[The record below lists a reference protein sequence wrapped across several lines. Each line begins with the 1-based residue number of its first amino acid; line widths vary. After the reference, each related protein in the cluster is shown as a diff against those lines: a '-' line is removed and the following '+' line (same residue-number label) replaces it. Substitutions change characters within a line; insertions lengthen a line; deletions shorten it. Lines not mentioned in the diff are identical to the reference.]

1 MKTIQIIAKNLGVL
15 LASKIVV
22 SILGF
27 VFVMYVARYLG
38 VEGFGTLSFA
48 LALAEIL
55 GIFIDLG
62 LKTLIVREVAR
73 DYSLANKYLR
83 NVVVLKLILVIIV
96 FTLLAITINL
106 LDYPEHTNKIIYFIC
121 LATVFASFSNIFYS
135 VFQAYEIMEYQSLGL
150 TLNSVLMLFGALLVI
165 SYGFDI
171 LGFAYVYLVVSMIVL
186 FFNVCIY
193 LLKFGM
199 PEIGIDWSFWRPT
212 VREALPFG
220 LIGISGMIYTYIDT
234 IMLSAMKG
242 DEVVGWYSAAYR
254 LVLSL
259 LFIPVVINTAIFPK
273 MSQSYIGSQKSLRL
287 IYKKYFKFMI
297 TLAIPMGIG
306 TTMMAR
312 EIIIYIYGADYVN
325 SIIALQ
331 ILIWTSVLT
340 FAGTAFIKVIE
351 SINKQFIITDVSIK
365 CVIVNVFLNIVLIPT
380 YSYIGASI
388 ATVVTELFLI
398 GSIFIA
404 TYKLNYAIPAKQ
416 IITDLLRIIS
426 ASLIMSIFIWYSGCH
441 NLVLIIPLAT
451 IIFFITIYT
460 MGGIDDDDLQII
472 RQIIL
477 TEGGTDSR

>member
-1 MKTIQIIAKNLGVL
+1 
-15 LASKIVV
+15 
-22 SILGF
+22 
-27 VFVMYVARYLG
+27 
-38 VEGFGTLSFA
+38 
-48 LALAEIL
+48 
-55 GIFIDLG
+55 
-62 LKTLIVREVAR
+62 
-73 DYSLANKYLR
+73 
-83 NVVVLKLILVIIV
+83 
-96 FTLLAITINL
+96 
-106 LDYPEHTNKIIYFIC
+106 
-121 LATVFASFSNIFYS
+121 
-135 VFQAYEIMEYQSLGL
+135 
-150 TLNSVLMLFGALLVI
+150 
-165 SYGFDI
+165 
-171 LGFAYVYLVVSMIVL
+171 
-186 FFNVCIY
+186 
-193 LLKFGM
+193 
-199 PEIGIDWSFWRPT
+199 
-212 VREALPFG
+212 
-220 LIGISGMIYTYIDT
+220 
-234 IMLSAMKG
+234 
-242 DEVVGWYSAAYR
+242 
-254 LVLSL
+254 
-259 LFIPVVINTAIFPK
+259 
-273 MSQSYIGSQKSLRL
+273 
-287 IYKKYFKFMI
+287 MI